1 VAFGLAQVP
10 IVLLA
15 PPGRQGSG
23 GAKLAAAS
31 VRMRSS
37 SQPRPLTIDGD
48 HIDLEGLEAVARRG
62 RAVVVAEAARA
73 AVESSRRVVDDAVA
87 RGKVV
92 YGVTTGFG
100 NFADVHV
107 PLDRLRELQLNLIRS
122 HAAGVGEPLDPEATR
137 ALMLLR
143 VNALAKGYSG
153 IRLST
158 LERLVEMLNR
168 GILPVVPCQGSVGAS
183 GDLAPLAH
191 LALAL
196 VGEGE
201 CVVAGR
207 RTPAREALATA
218 GLAPVVLEPKEGR
231 ALINGTQLM
240 TAVGGLALACARRLA
255 PSADVVGALTLDTLQ
270 GTDVAFDPRIHA
282 ARPHPGQGT
291 SARNLRRLLEGS
303 PLRESHRDCGR
314 VQDAYSLRCMPQ
326 VHGAVRDALEYVTRA
341 HQVEMNSATDNPMVF
356 SETGEILSGGNFHG
370 QPVAIAADL
379 LAIAAAE
386 LGAISERRTERLVNP
401 ALSGLPAFL
410 ARDGGLHSGLM
421 MAHVTAAALASEST
435 TLSHPASVDSIPTSA
450 GREDHVSMGPTAAW
464 KASRV
469 VSNTARVLAIELLAA
484 CEALEFRRPLRSSGA
499 LEAVHALVRSSVAAH
514 GQDRV
519 LGPEIELLA
528 SLLREG
534 AVLDAARA
542 VCGTLE

>member
-1 VAFGLAQVP
+1 
-10 IVLLA
+10 
-15 PPGRQGSG
+15 
-23 GAKLAAAS
+23 
-31 VRMRSS
+31 MRSS
-37 SQPRPLTIDGD
+37 AQLPPLAIDGGHLD
-48 HIDLEGLEAVARRG
+48 LDDLEGVARRG
-62 RAVVVAEAARA
+62 RSVVVAEAARGVVQA
-73 AVESSRRVVDDAVA
+73 ARRVVDDAVA
-87 RGKVV
+87 RGSVV

-100 NFADVHV
+100 SFADVHV
-107 PLDRLRELQLNLIRS
+107 PKGRLRELQLNLLRS
-122 HAAGVGEPLDPEATR
+122 HAAGVGDPLDEETTR
-137 ALMLLR
+137 SLMLLR
-143 VNALAKGYSG
+143 ANALAKGHSG

-168 GILPVVPCQGSVGAS
+168 GILPIVPSQGSVGAS

-201 CVVAGR
+201 CLVGGLRMPAG
-207 RTPAREALATA
+207 AALATA
-218 GLAPVVLEPKEGR
+218 GLAPLVLEPKEGL

-240 TAVGGLALACARRLA
+240 TAVGGLAVAAARRLV
-255 PSADVVGALTLDTLQ
+255 PSADVVGALTLDALQ
-270 GTDVAFDPRIHA
+270 GTDVAFDPRIHS
-282 ARPHPGQGT
+282 ARPHPGQAA

-303 PLRESHRDCGR
+303 PLRESHRDCRR

-326 VHGAVRDALEYVTRA
+326 VHGAVRDALDYVTRV
-341 HQVEMNSATDNPMVF
+341 HVVEMNAATDNPMVF
-356 SETGEILSGGNFHG
+356 AETGEILSGGNFHG

-386 LGAISERRTERLVNP
+386 LGAISERRTDRLVNP

-410 ARDGGLHSGLM
+410 AREGGLHSGLM
-421 MAHVTAAALASEST
+421 MAHVTAAALASESK
-435 TLSHPASVDSIPTSA
+435 TLAHPASVDSIPTSA

-469 VSNTARVLAIELLAA
+469 VSNTARVLAVELLAA
-484 CEALEFRRPLRSSGA
+484 CEALEFRRPLRSSPA
-499 LEAVHALVRSSVAAH
+499 LEAVHALVRARVAVH
-514 GQDRV
+514 EQDRI
-519 LGPEIELLA
+519 LGPEIEALA

-534 AVLDAARA
+534 AVRDAAKA